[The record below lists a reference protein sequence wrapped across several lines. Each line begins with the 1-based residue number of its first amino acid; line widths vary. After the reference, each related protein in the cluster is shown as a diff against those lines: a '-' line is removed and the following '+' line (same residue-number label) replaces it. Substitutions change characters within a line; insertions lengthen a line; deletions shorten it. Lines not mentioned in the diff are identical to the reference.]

1 MRCTTVGC
9 LLLLAL
15 FVASTASGIQPTK
28 KVPTIG
34 ILLPGSPPT
43 SPDWKQNW
51 VFLQELRHLGW
62 RENENLTVE
71 YRWASGQFYRGDDLA
86 GELVRRPVDVILV
99 QSGPLIRAAQRAT
112 TTLPIVMMAADN
124 PETAGFIASLAQ
136 PGGNITGVDASIGTE
151 LSAKR
156 LELLKE
162 AVPAVTRI
170 AVLVQPTVPA
180 MGESLEELKEVARAI
195 GVQLHILAVYHPRE
209 FAGAF
214 ETATREGAGAL
225 LILSSLLFGPHHS
238 RLAALALAHRLPTMS
253 WTRSFVTAGGLL
265 AYGPKDADLWRRAAY
280 YVDRILKGTKPADL
294 PVERPM
300 TFALV
305 INLRTAQALG
315 LTLSPILL
323 FQADEIIH

>member
-1 MRCTTVGC
+1 MRRTTVGC

-15 FVASTASGIQPTK
+15 CVASTASGIQPTK

-43 SPDWKQNW
+43 SPNWKQSW

-62 RENENLTVE
+62 GENENLTVE

-86 GELVRRPVDVILV
+86 AELVRLPVDVILV
-99 QSGPLIRAAQRAT
+99 QGGPLIRAVQRAT
-112 TTLPIVMMAADN
+112 TTRPIVMMAADN

-180 MGESLEELKEVARAI
+180 MGESLEELKEVARAV

-214 ETATREGAGAL
+214 EAATREGAGAL
-225 LILSSLLFGPHHS
+225 LILSSLLFDPHHR
-238 RLAALALAHRLPTMS
+238 RLAALALEHRLPTMS
-253 WTRSFVTAGGLL
+253 WTRFFVTAGGLL
-265 AYGPKDADLWRRAAY
+265 SYGPKISDLWRRAAY

-294 PVERPM
+294 PVERPI
-300 TFALV
+300 TFELV
-305 INLRTAQALG
+305 INLKTAQDLG
-315 LTLSPILL
+315 LTIPPLLL
-323 FQADEIIH
+323 FQATEVIR